1 MQEQRFTQRGAV
13 DLSAVAAR
21 ASGPAATGA
30 TGGPNGGS
38 YVVDVTEETFQSDVV
53 NRSVRVPVLIDF
65 WAEWCGPC
73 KQLSPILER
82 LAAEGGGRWLLAKV
96 DVDANQR
103 IAAAFGVQGIPAVF
117 AVIKGQPVPLFTGA
131 LPEAQVRQAVDEVL
145 RVAAANGVAGSV
157 EPVGNG
163 GQAAAANV
171 PPVDPAI
178 AAAESALEAGDLS
191 GARRAYENVLSDRPG
206 DPVATAGLARV
217 DLVIRVREMDSA
229 AARQKAADDPS
240 NVTAQCDVA
249 DLDVAGGH
257 VEDAFQRLI
266 ETVKR
271 TSGEDRDAA
280 RRHLLTLFDVV
291 GPSDPRVMKARS
303 ALASAL
309 F

>member
-1 MQEQRFTQRGAV
+1 MQEPSFTQPGAV
-13 DLSAVAAR
+13 DLSAVAGR
-21 ASGPAATGA
+21 TRQAAGA
-30 TGGPNGGS
+30 TSAANGGS
-38 YVVDVTEETFQSDVV
+38 YVVEVTEETFQAEVV

-65 WAEWCGPC
+65 WADWCGPC

-82 LAAEGGGRWLLAKV
+82 LATESGGRWFLAKI

-145 RVAAANGVAGSV
+145 RVAAANGVAGTV
-157 EPVGNG
+157 EPVAGDDQTAPASG
-163 GQAAAANV
+163 PA
-171 PPVDPAI
+171 VDPAI
-178 AAAESALEAGDLS
+178 AAAESALEAGDLG

-206 DPVATAGLARV
+206 DPEATAGLARI
-217 DLVIRVREMDSA
+217 DLLIRVRELDGTS
-229 AARQKAADDPS
+229 ARQKAAVDPS
-240 NVTAQCDVA
+240 NVTAQCEVA

-266 ETVKR
+266 DTVKR
-271 TSGEDRDAA
+271 TSGDDRDAA
-280 RRHLLTLFDVV
+280 RRHLLSLFDVV
-291 GPSDPRVMKARS
+291 GATDPRVTKARS